1 MSSHEEVFRIELGA
15 NGPFDV
21 YFDTNVWR
29 SITST
34 DAEALR
40 RMQAYHGFRY
50 RYSITNYIELISHL
64 GEPPSEGWR
73 DPFAIVKAS
82 CRRILELCE
91 REVLPSPEMDF
102 LRTAGI
108 DHYIDPIWIPNV
120 QHTAAAVL
128 TIAEANSLTEIT
140 DDKEL
145 DPKAGGL
152 PRWIIDPSHYKIL
165 REVDGKSMR
174 FVMDRLPK
182 PSKPLKGD
190 LSREITAWFLTLAS
204 FFLLRRP
211 SSNNTRFKDLT
222 NDERKRFVSSF
233 TQGGGRVFAEHC
245 KLVAQQTLLQGKKVD
260 PNDLYDMLQLL
271 LLQEPRRI
279 FVTNDKA
286 FFRYGIEP
294 EIQRVVKW
302 DAFRRSR

>member
-1 MSSHEEVFRIELGA
+1 M
-15 NGPFDV
+15 N
-21 YFDTNVWR
+21 
-29 SITST
+29 ST
-34 DAEALR
+34 DIEALR
-40 RMQAYHGFRY
+40 RLQAYHGFRY
-50 RYSITNYIELISHL
+50 RYSITNYVELISHL
-64 GEPPSEGWR
+64 GEPSSKGWR

-91 REVLPSPEMDF
+91 PEVLPSPEIEF

-128 TIAEANSLTEIT
+128 TIVEASSLEEIIGQ
-140 DDKEL
+140 
-145 DPKAGGL
+145 KAPDSKASVL
-152 PRWIIDPSHYKIL
+152 PRWIVDPSHYKTL
-165 REVDGKSMR
+165 REVDGRSMR
-174 FVMDRLPK
+174 FAMGRLPK
-182 PSKPLKGD
+182 TSNPLKGD
-190 LSREITAWFLTLAS
+190 FSREITAWFLTLAS

-211 SSNNTRFKDLT
+211 SSNSIRFADLT

-233 TQGGGRVFAEHC
+233 TQGGGRVFAQHC

-271 LLQEPRRI
+271 LLQDPGRI
-279 FVTNDKA
+279 FVTDEKA

-294 EIQRVVKW
+294 EIQRVVSW